1 MVNKQNLVSLADKPE
16 DERRDF
22 ARMGGIASGESRR
35 EKRKTLDMLE
45 MLLEQKISTEDGRI
59 SREQAYM
66 LSVLKKGIAT
76 GRVDLLEL
84 IAKLRGE
91 MVNKTEMDVS
101 GNIPAVLTEE
111 MIITDDE
118 LEEKPKKSAKRTGKR

>member
-1 MVNKQNLVSLADKPE
+1 MNGHENLIPLDQLPE
-16 DERRDF
+16 DE
-22 ARMGGIASGESRR
+22 ARKIQRNGGIASGEARR

-45 MLLEQKISTEDGRI
+45 MLLAGKIDTEDGRV

-66 LSVLKKGIAT
+66 LSVLKRGIAT
-76 GRVDLLEL
+76 GNVDLLEL

-111 MIITDDE
+111 MIIEDE
-118 LEEKPKKSAKRTGKR
+118 PEQKKAKRKK

>member
-1 MVNKQNLVSLADKPE
+1 MNNENLIPCNERSPE
-16 DERRDF
+16 EVAELGRR
-22 ARMGGIASGESRR
+22 GGIASGEARR

-45 MLLEQKISTEDGRI
+45 MLLAGKIDTEDGRV

-66 LSVLKKGIAT
+66 LSVLKRGIAT
-76 GRVDLLEL
+76 GNVDLLEL

-91 MVNKTEMDVS
+91 MVNKSEVEMS

-111 MIITDDE
+111 MIIEDE
-118 LEEKPKKSAKRTGKR
+118 TEEKPKKSAKRTGKR

>member
-1 MVNKQNLVSLADKPE
+1 MSGKNNLVSLADKPE
-16 DERRDF
+16 DERREL
-22 ARMGGIASGESRR
+22 ARIGGIASGEARR

-45 MLLEQKISTEDGRI
+45 MLLAEKISTEEGKV

-76 GRVDLLEL
+76 GNVDLLEL

-111 MIITDDE
+111 MIIEDDE
-118 LEEKPKKSAKRTGKR
+118 PEQKKSKRKK